1 MKRLLA
7 LLLAAILTLSC
18 CSVVLA
24 EEAAAQDVVTVEL
37 ALAAKV
43 DHGDWNDFWCLDLI
57 EKECGIRFH
66 VTQYSEDAW
75 AEKKGTM
82 FALDTYPE
90 VFLNDLNDIDLAN
103 YGAQGYLLPL
113 EDYITPENMPNV
125 FKVMEEGYPDILKG
139 MTFPDGHIYSFR
151 GVNGSTREYALSRYF
166 VNVSWAEKL
175 NVKVPENLEEFY
187 TYLCAVRDG
196 DPNGNGDTTDEFPI
210 SGRYGKDSYTDHF
223 IPILVAFGF
232 LDRRVQAND
241 DGTVMYVPV
250 QENYKEF
257 LKYMNRLWSEN
268 LIDPGYFSQTKEQFN
283 AKEASGLIGSF
294 TNHAQWMNNSD
305 PEFYLQYESVDPY
318 TSEFNSVKMWPAK
331 DAIFYGGLT
340 ITDKLADKPEV
351 IERLIKF
358 CDWCYSDY
366 GTEML
371 WRGPML
377 GTNEEWPNTGWYF
390 VPFSLDNLD
399 YLVRKYLYPTDLYKS
414 NGAFQ
419 TDKIKPGNNYWPYAT
434 IASRDDNA
442 NPTSTSYNL
451 TQNIV
456 THMAPYY
463 KVGFPAT
470 LKYTPE
476 EAEELSLLELDLDT
490 YIATMES
497 KMIRG
502 DLKIDETWDEF
513 VNGCESR
520 NLGRYLEIVQAA
532 YDRYAK

>member
-1 MKRLLA
+1 
-7 LLLAAILTLSC
+7 
-18 CSVVLA
+18 
-24 EEAAAQDVVTVEL
+24 
-37 ALAAKV
+37 
-43 DHGDWNDFWCLDLI
+43 
-57 EKECGIRFH
+57 
-66 VTQYSEDAW
+66 
-75 AEKKGTM
+75 
-82 FALDTYPE
+82 
-90 VFLNDLNDIDLAN
+90 
-103 YGAQGYLLPL
+103 
-113 EDYITPENMPNV
+113 
-125 FKVMEEGYPDILKG
+125 
-139 MTFPDGHIYSFR
+139 
-151 GVNGSTREYALSRYF
+151 
-166 VNVSWAEKL
+166 
-175 NVKVPENLEEFY
+175 
-187 TYLCAVRDG
+187 
-196 DPNGNGDTTDEFPI
+196 
-210 SGRYGKDSYTDHF
+210 
-223 IPILVAFGF
+223 
-232 LDRRVQAND
+232 
-241 DGTVMYVPV
+241 MYVPV

-513 VNGCESR
+513 VKGCESR

>member
-103 YGAQGYLLPL
+103 YGTQGYLLPL

-241 DGTVMYVPV
+241 DGAVMYVPV

-268 LIDPGYFSQTKEQFN
+268 LINKE
-283 AKEASGLIGSF
+283 SF
-294 TNHAQWMNNSD
+294 TQDYTMFQANAQNPEIPLVGVTNGYSIANRVGTQWASQHVVCGPFALGDGTTPYYLTANNVGVNKGSIFTNCKD
-305 PEFYLQYESVDPY
+305 IEAAVRVLDACYDEKISVQ
-318 TSEFNSVKMWPAK
+318 M
-331 DAIFYGGLT
+331 
-340 ITDKLADKPEV
+340 
-351 IERLIKF
+351 
-358 CDWCYSDY
+358 
-366 GTEML
+366 
-371 WRGPML
+371 ML
-377 GTNEEWPNTGWYF
+377 GSIGDTMTYEDGHYTMTTPTDGSDADRWKWINSIADNGPFYISRETQSRIDLLPDYLDRLEQSDFYKPYFRDSKVALYPAMAKMTADDANELALLNADIYNYVSNRFATWVTTGGVDEEWN
-390 VPFSLDNLD
+390 D
-399 YLVRKYLYPTDLYKS
+399 YLAQLDAMQIDRVREIYQNTYD
-414 NGAFQ
+414 
-419 TDKIKPGNNYWPYAT
+419 NYMA
-434 IASRDDNA
+434 NA
-442 NPTSTSYNL
+442 
-451 TQNIV
+451 
-456 THMAPYY
+456 
-463 KVGFPAT
+463 
-470 LKYTPE
+470 E
-476 EAEELSLLELDLDT
+476 
-490 YIATMES
+490 
-497 KMIRG
+497 
-502 DLKIDETWDEF
+502 
-513 VNGCESR
+513 
-520 NLGRYLEIVQAA
+520 
-532 YDRYAK
+532 

>member
-196 DPNGNGDTTDEFPI
+196 DPNGNGDT
-210 SGRYGKDSYTDHF
+210 
-223 IPILVAFGF
+223 
-232 LDRRVQAND
+232 
-241 DGTVMYVPV
+241 
-250 QENYKEF
+250 
-257 LKYMNRLWSEN
+257 
-268 LIDPGYFSQTKEQFN
+268 SQ
-283 AKEASGLIGSF
+283 IGSS
-294 TNHAQWMNNSD
+294 AM
-305 PEFYLQYESVDPY
+305 
-318 TSEFNSVKMWPAK
+318 A
-331 DAIFYGGLT
+331 
-340 ITDKLADKPEV
+340 
-351 IERLIKF
+351 
-358 CDWCYSDY
+358 
-366 GTEML
+366 
-371 WRGPML
+371 
-377 GTNEEWPNTGWYF
+377 
-390 VPFSLDNLD
+390 
-399 YLVRKYLYPTDLYKS
+399 YKR
-414 NGAFQ
+414 
-419 TDKIKPGNNYWPYAT
+419 KPGQLKAPRTCRITTWPC
-434 IASRDDNA
+434 
-442 NPTSTSYNL
+442 
-451 TQNIV
+451 
-456 THMAPYY
+456 
-463 KVGFPAT
+463 PARCAGI
-470 LKYTPE
+470 Y
-476 EAEELSLLELDLDT
+476 S
-490 YIATMES
+490 
-497 KMIRG
+497 
-502 DLKIDETWDEF
+502 
-513 VNGCESR
+513 
-520 NLGRYLEIVQAA
+520 
-532 YDRYAK
+532 